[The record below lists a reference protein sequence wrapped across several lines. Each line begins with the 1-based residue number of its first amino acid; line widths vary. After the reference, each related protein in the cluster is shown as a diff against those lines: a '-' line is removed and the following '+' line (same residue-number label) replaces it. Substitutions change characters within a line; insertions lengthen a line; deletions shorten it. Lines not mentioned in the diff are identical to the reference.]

1 MSKVKGIAK
10 NMGFLFIS
18 QIITYLIGF
27 FITMYTARYLGAE
40 GFGIISLAL
49 SITGIFGVVV
59 DMGLGTL
66 MIRELARDKSFR
78 DKYLSNV
85 ALMRVFLSFLMLGL
99 LILTVNLIGYSP
111 LVKNVIYIISMYVII
126 NAFVGVFTSV
136 FQSYERMNYLSLVTI
151 VNSFLMFFGVAIAIY
166 CKLNILDFA
175 SVYLISNALTLLF
188 TMILYFW
195 KFSYPSIEIDFDFWK
210 PTLKEAFPYGLA
222 GIFVTVYYSVDSVM
236 LSVMVGNEVVGW
248 YNAAYKF
255 LFVFLS
261 LYSVF
266 TVTLFP
272 VMSRFYQNSKES
284 LKYTYERSFKYLLII
299 SVFISFSVTLFANKI
314 ILLIYGFDYFPSII
328 ALQILIWTIIFMFI
342 NGLSGILLGS
352 INRQLVVTKIT
363 GLSVILNV
371 ALNLVLIPKFSY
383 LGASVATVFT
393 ELVSVPILIY
403 ILCKTE
409 NVDLKELQRTMLP
422 LIFSSVIMVILFLIL
437 NSLNTIILF
446 IILFTAYFVSL
457 LLTRAFDKED
467 LRVLKS
473 LINKN

>member
-99 LILTVNLIGYSP
+99 LMLTVNLIGYSP
-111 LVKNVIYIISMYVII
+111 LVKNVIYIISMYVVI

-166 CKLNILDFA
+166 CKLDILDFA
-175 SVYLISNALTLLF
+175 LVYLISNALTLLF
-188 TMILYFW
+188 AMILYFW
-195 KFSYPSIEIDFDFWK
+195 KFSYPSIEIDFNFWK

-272 VMSRFYQNSKES
+272 VMSRFYQDSKES

-299 SVFISFSVTLFANKI
+299 SVFIAFSVTLFANKI
-314 ILLIYGFDYFPSII
+314 ILLIYGSDYSPSII
-328 ALQILIWTIIFMFI
+328 ALQVLIWTIILMFI

-371 ALNLVLIPKFSY
+371 TLNLVLIPKFSY
-383 LGASVATVFT
+383 LGASIATVFT

-409 NVDLKELQRTMLP
+409 NVDLKELQRTILP
-422 LIFSSVIMVILFLIL
+422 LIFSSVIMVIIFLIL

-446 IILFTAYFVSL
+446 IILFTAYVVSL
-457 LLTRAFDKED
+457 ILTRAFDKED

-473 LINKN
+473 LINKT

>member
-99 LILTVNLIGYSP
+99 LMLTVNLIGYSH
-111 LVKNVIYIISMYVII
+111 LVKNVIYIISMYVVI

-166 CKLNILDFA
+166 CKLDILDFA
-175 SVYLISNALTLLF
+175 LVYLISNALTLLF
-188 TMILYFW
+188 AMILYFW
-195 KFSYPSIEIDFDFWK
+195 KFSYPSIEIDFNFWK

-272 VMSRFYQNSKES
+272 VMSRFYQDSKES

-299 SVFISFSVTLFANKI
+299 SVFIAFSVTLFANKI
-314 ILLIYGFDYFPSII
+314 ILLIYGSDYSPSII
-328 ALQILIWTIIFMFI
+328 ALQVLIWTIILMFI

-371 ALNLVLIPKFSY
+371 TLNLVLIPKFSY
-383 LGASVATVFT
+383 LGASIATVFT

-409 NVDLKELQRTMLP
+409 NVDLKELQRTILP
-422 LIFSSVIMVILFLIL
+422 LIFSSVIMVIIFLIL

-446 IILFTAYFVSL
+446 IILFTAYVVSL
-457 LLTRAFDKED
+457 ILTRAFDKED

-473 LINKN
+473 LINKT